1 MIHEGARG
9 HTGFVQ
15 DKRVFGRIYTKNSWR
30 YAQRNK
36 IRSNEPFQDATM
48 DAELLYKKLLAH
60 LQTRITKANPPLAL
74 AGLAIGGAWIAERLA
89 RDLGLPNYGVIN
101 VAFHRDDYAEKG
113 LAAMRSADSMAT
125 HLPFEVAGSH
135 IVLID
140 DVLLTGRT
148 VRAALN
154 ELFDFGRPASV
165 ELMVLAD
172 RGKREL
178 PIAADFVGEHV
189 IVPEHQIL
197 ALEKNSTDAKGGQYT
212 FRFVLEERV

>member
-1 MIHEGARG
+1 
-9 HTGFVQ
+9 
-15 DKRVFGRIYTKNSWR
+15 
-30 YAQRNK
+30 
-36 IRSNEPFQDATM
+36 M
-48 DAELLYKKLLAH
+48 DAEQLYNKLQVNLQSKLLAKP
-60 LQTRITKANPPLAL
+60 TIRI

-89 RDLGLPNYGVIN
+89 SDLGLPQYGVIN

-113 LAAMRSADSMAT
+113 LAAMRSAEGKAT
-125 HLPFEVAGSH
+125 HLPFEVTGAH

-140 DVLLTGRT
+140 DVLFTGRT

-189 IVPEHQIL
+189 TLPDTQIL
-197 ALEKNSTDAKGGQYT
+197 ALEKVSQGGT
-212 FRFVLEERV
+212 EKFRFVREERL

>member
-1 MIHEGARG
+1 
-9 HTGFVQ
+9 
-15 DKRVFGRIYTKNSWR
+15 
-30 YAQRNK
+30 
-36 IRSNEPFQDATM
+36 M
-48 DAELLYKKLLAH
+48 DAELLYNKLQLNLESKLLAKP
-60 LQTRITKANPPLAL
+60 TIRI

-89 RDLGLPNYGVIN
+89 GDLGLSQYGVIN
-101 VAFHRDDYAEKG
+101 IAFHRDDYAEKG
-113 LAAMRSADSMAT
+113 LAAMRSAEGMAT
-125 HLPFEVAGSH
+125 HLPFEVTGAH

-140 DVLLTGRT
+140 DVLFTGRT

-189 IVPEHQIL
+189 SLPDPQIL
-197 ALEKNSTDAKGGQYT
+197 ALEKVSQGGT
-212 FRFVLEERV
+212 EKFRFVREERV

>member
-1 MIHEGARG
+1 
-9 HTGFVQ
+9 
-15 DKRVFGRIYTKNSWR
+15 
-30 YAQRNK
+30 
-36 IRSNEPFQDATM
+36 M

-60 LQTRITKANPPLAL
+60 LQARLANQAQPIAL

-89 RDLGLPNYGVIN
+89 HDLNLPHYGVIN

-113 LAAMRSADSMAT
+113 LAAIRSAEGMAT
-125 HLPFEVAGSH
+125 HLPFDVAGAH

-154 ELFDFGRPASV
+154 ELFDFGRPAKV

-172 RGKREL
+172 RSKREL
-178 PIAADFVGEHV
+178 PIAADFIGEQVH
-189 IVPEHQIL
+189 VPEHQIL
-197 ALEKNSTDAKGGQYT
+197 ALEKHGLEVGSSQST
-212 FRFVLEERV
+212 FRFVIEERAA

>member
-1 MIHEGARG
+1 
-9 HTGFVQ
+9 
-15 DKRVFGRIYTKNSWR
+15 
-30 YAQRNK
+30 
-36 IRSNEPFQDATM
+36 M

-60 LQTRITKANPPLAL
+60 LRSALAANQAIEI

-89 RDLGLPNYGVIN
+89 HDVGLKHHGVIN

-125 HLPFEVAGSH
+125 HLPFEVNGAH

-154 ELFDFGRPASV
+154 ELFDFGRPACV

-172 RGKREL
+172 RSKREL
-178 PIAADFVGEHV
+178 PIAASFVGELV
-189 IVPEHQIL
+189 SVPDHQIL
-197 ALEKNSTDAKGGQYT
+197 ALEQDEQGH
-212 FRFVLEERV
+212 FRFVLEERTA

>member
-1 MIHEGARG
+1 
-9 HTGFVQ
+9 
-15 DKRVFGRIYTKNSWR
+15 
-30 YAQRNK
+30 
-36 IRSNEPFQDATM
+36 M

-60 LQTRITKANPPLAL
+60 LEAKVAKRTEPIVL

-89 RDLGLPNYGVIN
+89 RDLKLPHYGVIN

-113 LAAMRSADSMAT
+113 LAAIRSADSMTT
-125 HLPFEVAGSH
+125 HLPFEVTGAH

-189 IVPEHQIL
+189 IVADHQIL
-197 ALEKNSTDAKGGQYT
+197 ALEKTAPDGSDSQYS
-212 FRFVLEERV
+212 FQFSIEERAA